1 MVVKMHG
8 FNDIFLM
15 ATQAIGQDY
24 FNLPVFGGTN
34 VLHERHY
41 CYELYHQLRLKW
53 PQDEA
58 KILSG
63 EIDKAA
69 HHHMR
74 DLIGS
79 EPIPDFLIHIPGTM
93 TNDTVIE
100 VKSATFSHRGVKK
113 DLFNLSRFILD
124 AGYER
129 AIFLLFG
136 PDLTLDLIERVIKNY
151 DILLEEGVTLGKIE
165 LWVHPNCGEKALHY
179 CTLVQL

>member
-1 MVVKMHG
+1 
-8 FNDIFLM
+8 
-15 ATQAIGQDY
+15 
-24 FNLPVFGGTN
+24 
-34 VLHERHY
+34 
-41 CYELYHQLRLKW
+41 
-53 PQDEA
+53 
-58 KILSG
+58 
-63 EIDKAA
+63 
-69 HHHMR
+69 
-74 DLIGS
+74 
-79 EPIPDFLIHIPGTM
+79 
-93 TNDTVIE
+93 
-100 VKSATFSHRGVKK
+100 